1 MKNLNLVA
9 VVMVAIFLTACSK
22 EFTKKHEARFKVNGT
37 EYNCG
42 EDGVSASYYNG
53 TSNLLQVAAI
63 AGTSGSY
70 GSMILI
76 DLNKIDQTVS
86 IDSAQDGFSYLGS
99 TSIYYLPVSGE
110 WKITSHKEGNPASRH
125 TEGTFAFTAVNPYTI
140 TDTVRIT
147 EGYFYV
153 NNY

>member
-9 VVMVAIFLTACSK
+9 VVMISISLTACSK

-42 EDGVSASYYNG
+42 EDQVYASYYNG
-53 TSNLLQVAAI
+53 NSNQLQVTAF
-63 AGTSGSY
+63 AGANQSY
-70 GSMILI
+70 SSTILI
-76 DLNKIDQTVS
+76 DLTKINQTVAV
-86 IDSAQDGFSYLGS
+86 DSAQDGFSYLGS

-125 TEGTFAFTAVNPYTI
+125 TEGTFAFIAVNPYDL